1 MTALLAAA
9 IKAMQRINPRVT
21 QAEAIERLKE
31 ISLEAPTKAIK
42 DEAERMEKQRAARMA
57 ALKEFYHN
65 KYKSNPT
72 KP

>member
-9 IKAMQRINPRVT
+9 IKAMQRINPRLT

-31 ISLEAPTKAIK
+31 ISLTAPTKAMK
-42 DEAERMEKQRAARMA
+42 DEAERIEKQQAARMA
-57 ALKEFYHN
+57 ALREFYQK
-65 KYKSNPT
+65 KYNVKPT